1 MSDKQEDQTSA
12 EDQEDR
18 RYCVDEDTAVSRFR
32 HGTIHSCGTGKA
44 AGACEGTE
52 GTAGISEEAARSFRR
67 LCPVSCGLCAPFLD
81 DKLPSKWASSEAQWE
96 TPLDLPDDRCDIE
109 RVDGRTLTAEEF
121 ASKYVNHK

>member
-67 LCPVSCGLCAPFLD
+67 CAPSAAGSVHRSWMINSHPNGRPLRRSGRRR
-81 DKLPSKWASSEAQWE
+81 LIYRTTAATSSVWTGAPSQPKSLRPS
-96 TPLDLPDDRCDIE
+96 T
-109 RVDGRTLTAEEF
+109 
-121 ASKYVNHK
+121 